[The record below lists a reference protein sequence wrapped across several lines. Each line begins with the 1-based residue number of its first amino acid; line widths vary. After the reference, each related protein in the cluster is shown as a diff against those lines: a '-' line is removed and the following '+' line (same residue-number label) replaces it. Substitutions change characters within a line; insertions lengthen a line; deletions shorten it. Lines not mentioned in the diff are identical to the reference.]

1 MAGPLAV
8 SVGADITAYEKAM
21 SRAGEIAARQAMD
34 ISKNFVNAAANIN
47 TAFSGARGLANL
59 PGQFSA
65 ARSAA
70 LGLAAT
76 GAGIVAAF
84 ALMSGSIKQANEQID
99 RFVKIGENAERAG
112 VGVGFFQRFSE
123 AAKEA
128 KIEVAGIEAALKRA
142 GDAVT
147 PKFEQVD
154 GIRERMRDLFES
166 GYLGNYQSQ
175 AMASY
180 RAAGNNEDRIR
191 AAVQAMR
198 ELRNLGEGL
207 AAIDLAERLFGAD
220 VAERIRSGRLEIES
234 IIDSLN
240 RQRDDLVKQEE
251 VDRAAEFKERLAE
264 AYATIDE
271 ALHVSLALAEA
282 GRAINDIW
290 LSIAEATA
298 KASTVAG
305 SYLDKMLAAAKAARD
320 AQPPSA
326 LQSPLANKVPSEG
339 RGNIAADLGA
349 DAGRGARG
357 RTIYDSP
364 AGPAPA
370 KGFIEN
376 VPLPPRRPLDMV
388 LAERAA
394 VASPAKSGGG
404 SGSSASELDEIE
416 RFINTLDKS
425 TVSLKAQVDAFHL
438 SNSEQ
443 AVALQLARAHELA
456 KQNNKTLTEEETRR
470 IREAATAASDYKDK
484 LANLQQQQNQTA
496 ELARTLGNALSDS
509 FADAILEG
517 ESLSDVLSNL
527 AKQIARM
534 ALQAAF
540 TGQGPL
546 AGLFG
551 MAPAASE
558 GSSAVGGIVGMLMKG
573 FAGGFAEGGV
583 IQGPGTGT
591 SDSILAA
598 VSTGEFVV
606 NAAST
611 AQFRPWL
618 EAINAG
624 KLPAFAEGGIV
635 GSGVAM
641 PKGASSPGGSQVF
654 TIAPAITVNANGGNP
669 AQNADLAAQTA
680 KAAEGAIRAIIVDEI
695 MTQRRPGNML
705 GT

>member
-8 SVGADITAYEKAM
+8 SLGADISSYEAAM
-21 SRAGEIAARQAMD
+21 VRAGNIAKRQALD

-47 TAFSGARGLANL
+47 TAFNGARGLASL
-59 PGQFSA
+59 PGQLGA

-76 GAGIVAAF
+76 GAGIVAAY
-84 ALMSGSIKQANEQID
+84 ALVSGSIKQASEQID
-99 RFVKIGENAERAG
+99 RFIKLGENAERAG
-112 VGVGFFQRFSE
+112 VGVEFFQRFAE
-123 AAKEA
+123 AAKAA
-128 KIEVAGIEAALKRA
+128 KIEVAEIEAALKRA
-142 GDAVT
+142 GNAVT

-154 GIRERMRDLFES
+154 AIRERMRDLFES

-207 AAIDLAERLFGAD
+207 AAIDLAERLFGRD
-220 VAERIRSGRLEIES
+220 VAERIRSGRLDLEAIAES
-234 IIDSLN
+234 LD
-240 RQRDDLVKQEE
+240 RKRDDLVKQEE
-251 VDRAAEFKERLAE
+251 VERAAEFKERLAE

-305 SYLDKMLAAAKAARD
+305 TYLDKMIAAAKAARD

-326 LQSPLANKVPSEG
+326 LQSPLANKVPGEG
-339 RGNIAADLGA
+339 KGNIAADLGA

-364 AGPAPA
+364 AGPEPA
-370 KGFIEN
+370 TGFIEN
-376 VPLPPRRPLDMV
+376 APLPPRRPLDMV

-394 VASPAKSGGG
+394 VASPAKAA
-404 SGSSASELDEIE
+404 GSSASEMDEIE
-416 RFINTLDKS
+416 RFINSLDKS

-443 AVALQLARAHELA
+443 AVALQLARAQEVA
-456 KQNNKTLTEEETRR
+456 KQAGRTLTEDETRR
-470 IREAATAASDYKDK
+470 IRTAAAAASTYKDK
-484 LANLQQQQNQTA
+484 LADLNQAQQQSA

-509 FADAILEG
+509 FADAILDG
-517 ESLSDVLSNL
+517 RSFSDVLGNL
-527 AKQIARM
+527 TKQLARM

-540 TGQGPL
+540 TGEGAL

-551 MAPAASE
+551 TAPAASA
-558 GSSAVGGIVGMLMKG
+558 GSGAVGGLAGIFKGILG
-573 FAGGFAEGGV
+573 FADGGHV
-583 IQGPGTGT
+583 TGPGGPRE
-591 SDSILAA
+591 DRVLARL
-598 VSTGEFVV
+598 SPGEFVV
-606 NAAST
+606 NARAT
-611 AQFRPWL
+611 ERHRAVL
-618 EAINAG
+618 EAINSGTVNLPRFADGGVVGGGSAAG
-624 KLPAFAEGGIV
+624 TTAGG
-635 GSGVAM
+635 
-641 PKGASSPGGSQVF
+641 GASAPNV
-654 TIAPAITVNANGGNP
+654 TIAPTIHLTAAGGT
-669 AQNADLAAQTA
+669 ADQNADLAARVGQQL
-680 KAAEGAIRAIIVDEI
+680 EGSMRGLVVDEL
-695 MTQRRPGNML
+695 RRQLRPNGML
-705 GT
+705 NR